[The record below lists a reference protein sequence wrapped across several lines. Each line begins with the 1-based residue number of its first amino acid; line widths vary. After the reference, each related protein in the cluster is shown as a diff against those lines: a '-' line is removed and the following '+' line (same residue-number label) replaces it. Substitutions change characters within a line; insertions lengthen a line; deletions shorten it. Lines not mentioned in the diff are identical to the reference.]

1 MSICVKCHGI
11 VLALY
16 GVSSINLYA
25 LYKIQTA
32 CLISC
37 GLSIQEFLDTFIY
50 RSVSFLIRLVIPV
63 LFNSICVQSSLS
75 HVGRYRTVV
84 PRLAALGDLSTCPF
98 PQGRFGREIECQLKT
113 GKLFQVFVINVIP
126 QNNSLNLHQIYKF
139 IFVYLIRLREPGKCH
154 AHVGSLFYDHF
165 IGNICRLI
173 NAK

>member
-98 PQGRFGREIECQLKT
+98 PQGRFGREIECQLNT
-113 GKLFQVFVINVIP
+113 GKLF
-126 QNNSLNLHQIYKF
+126 IYSS
-139 IFVYLIRLREPGKCH
+139 VCY
-154 AHVGSLFYDHF
+154 
-165 IGNICRLI
+165 
-173 NAK
+173 

>member
-25 LYKIQTA
+25 LYKIQSA

-98 PQGRFGREIECQLKT
+98 PQVDSE
-113 GKLFQVFVINVIP
+113 GKSNANWTPVSYLFIQVFVINVIS
-126 QNNSLNLHQIYKF
+126 QNNSLNLHQFTNSFLF
-139 IFVYLIRLREPGKCH
+139 I
-154 AHVGSLFYDHF
+154 
-165 IGNICRLI
+165 
-173 NAK
+173 

>member
-25 LYKIQTA
+25 LYKIQSA

-63 LFNSICVQSSLS
+63 LLIVFVYKARCRMSGGTGLLFHGWQHLATCQLVHFHRVDSEGKSNANWRPVSYFKCLLLMSSLKIIVYICTKFTS
-75 HVGRYRTVV
+75 
-84 PRLAALGDLSTCPF
+84 SF
-98 PQGRFGREIECQLKT
+98 
-113 GKLFQVFVINVIP
+113 LFV
-126 QNNSLNLHQIYKF
+126 
-139 IFVYLIRLREPGKCH
+139 
-154 AHVGSLFYDHF
+154 
-165 IGNICRLI
+165 
-173 NAK
+173 